1 MGAVQTG
8 GCPGQGVRGGIK
20 WEIGVSRRKL
30 LYREWV
36 NGKGLLYNTRN
47 YTQYPVINP
56 NGKEYKKNVY
66 MYV

>member
-36 NGKGLLYNTRN
+36 NSKGLLYNTRN
-47 YTQYPVINP
+47 YTNIL
-56 NGKEYKKNVY
+56 
-66 MYV
+66 